1 MLATSGA
8 THLILVSLAT
18 RALFSDDPTKDNA
31 AVEETEMRAPASYH
45 HPGKFGLKRQR
56 PSGQ

>member
-45 HPGKFGLKRQR
+45 HPGEVR
-56 PSGQ
+56 P